1 MADCSSLV
9 QNVKNDENVAQKFP
23 YRILNDLAKKL
34 KAAEDQLIQE
44 RKFYEAKI
52 AKIRAE
58 NESTRY
64 ERARSA
70 TVYNEVKSDVP
81 RDDASK
87 DALVDYISKLK
98 HEVSTLVY
106 ENNRYH
112 LAISNCTMCTSDDEF
127 SNASLPDEVSMII
140 STPVT
145 ASLDTLEPSTSPVP
159 CPGVPSSVDPDLSR
173 TSTPPLLSRSVEK
186 KLGDSKKS
194 KDRNFIS
201 RMVRTLTK
209 LETKYQVPKHKR
221 KRRLFTRKQR
231 SSPVVPR
238 ELASIYYVLAAPEP
252 EAAFVPYP
260 FPDVRWDGVRFK
272 PALPAS
278 ESCPVYSCHQDPG
291 FYQEKREFR
300 SGSIIPTTLN
310 SIGWPATM
318 ANLSAHC
325 LGTRP
330 TWVWWLSLLSRW
342 VATCTALMPRSGS
355 SLLSLTY
362 HHLNI
367 QLPEAG
373 GQGKG
378 ELLSQGGEKDRR
390 ETRRGK
396 REKNHTTTSRRL
408 SSPRG

>member
-1 MADCSSLV
+1 
-9 QNVKNDENVAQKFP
+9 
-23 YRILNDLAKKL
+23 
-34 KAAEDQLIQE
+34 
-44 RKFYEAKI
+44 
-52 AKIRAE
+52 
-58 NESTRY
+58 
-64 ERARSA
+64 
-70 TVYNEVKSDVP
+70 VP

-194 KDRNFIS
+194 KDRNFIL

-221 KRRLFTRKQR
+221 KKRLFTRKQR

-300 SGSIIPTTLN
+300 SGSIIPTVSDSEFNRLARHNGQPFGSLPGYQT
-310 SIGWPATM
+310 
-318 ANLSAHC
+318 NLGVVAVPTIPVGGYVYYPNAKKWVLFAEPRSSPPRYAASTARRTRQG
-325 LGTRP
+325 GT
-330 TWVWWLSLLSRW
+330 TLSR
-342 VATCTALMPRSGS
+342 RR
-355 SLLSLTY
+355 
-362 HHLNI
+362 
-367 QLPEAG
+367 
-373 GQGKG
+373 KG
-378 ELLSQGGEKDRR
+378 
-390 ETRRGK
+390 
-396 REKNHTTTSRRL
+396 
-408 SSPRG
+408 